1 MRRRYYAVDPGCAEY
16 NGKPL
21 YKKVQ
26 ADGGFC
32 RPGRAGDGSQRLYWD
47 VLFYWRFAGFGGPSS
62 NDKPYQNPADT
73 PQPPHDGW
81 EQNESCGTAPY
92 PTVTML

>member
-1 MRRRYYAVDPGCAEY
+1 MGIRYYAIDPGFPRQH
-16 NGKPL
+16 GKPV

-26 ADGGFC
+26 ADGSFC
-32 RPGRAGDGSQRLYWD
+32 TPGRAGDGSQGLRWTGSYW
-47 VLFYWRFAGFGGPSS
+47 LFGGFGGPSS
-62 NDKPYQNPADT
+62 YDVPYTNEADT

-81 EQNESCGTAPY
+81 KQNKSCGMTSC

>member
-1 MRRRYYAVDPGCAEY
+1 MGIRYYAIDPGCAEFRR
-16 NGKPL
+16 KPL

-26 ADGGFC
+26 ADGSF
-32 RPGRAGDGSQRLYWD
+32 RKPGRAGSGSQC
-47 VLFYWRFAGFGGPSS
+47 LFWNGGWLFWGFGGPLGSHW
-62 NDKPYQNPADT
+62 PYKNPADT

-81 EQNESCGTAPY
+81 EQLTSCGTAPY